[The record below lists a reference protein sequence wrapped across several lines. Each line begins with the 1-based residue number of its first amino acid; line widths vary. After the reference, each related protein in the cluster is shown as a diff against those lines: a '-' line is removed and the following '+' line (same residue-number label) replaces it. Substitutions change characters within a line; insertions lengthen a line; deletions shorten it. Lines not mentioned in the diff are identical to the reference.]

1 VIGNSPRS
9 LASAAPVVPK
19 TANGGRSLALGLAN
33 LYRRYHRHE
42 VEGFGRLARAIHTGR
57 PVLLVSNHC
66 LEIVDAMMFAAALD
80 ERIGRAVRF
89 IGHETLFFRL
99 PGVRELSR
107 AIGAI
112 PSRDFGL
119 AEQVLRE
126 DRLLM
131 LYPGAGTEASLRIL
145 RREPYR
151 LKWYGKTG
159 FVRLALRTGATI
171 LFVAGVGIDE
181 MYVQTRWPV
190 PAPLF
195 ELPLAGSL
203 AAYRGLRV
211 QLGLSGPHV
220 LPGVFPLPV
229 RVRHV
234 ISAPIRL
241 DRSADPEDPVAVET
255 AQLEVWARCQRA
267 LDEAV
272 SRRDRHADALDRL
285 SRAAVDTVER
295 IAG

>member
-1 VIGNSPRS
+1 V
-9 LASAAPVVPK
+9 ASTPAVVPK
-19 TANGGRSLALGLAN
+19 TANGGRSLAFGLAN

-42 VEGFGRLARAIHTGR
+42 VEGLGRLERAIGTGR

-66 LEIVDAMMFAAALD
+66 LEIVDAIMFAAAVD
-80 ERIGRAVRF
+80 EQIGRTVRF

-119 AEQVLRE
+119 AEQVLRD

-181 MYVQTRWPV
+181 MYAQTRWPV
-190 PAPLF
+190 PPRLF
-195 ELPLAGSL
+195 DLPFAGSL
-203 AAYRGLRV
+203 ASYRGLRV

-220 LPGVFPLPV
+220 FPGVLPLPV
-229 RVRHV
+229 KVTHV
-234 ISAPIRL
+234 ISRPIRF
-241 DRSADPEDPVAVET
+241 DRSADPDDPVAVE
-255 AQLEVWARCQRA
+255 AVQLEVWARCQRA

-272 SRRDRHADALDRL
+272 SRRDCRADALDRL
-285 SRAAVDTVER
+285 ARAAVDTVER